1 MLLLDYNEDRTLQT
15 SSTMNFR
22 NHQISKKKR
31 LNLDTAIKDLQSVSA
46 KVQINTL
53 SPYVRFGGGIF
64 AMTDVKK
71 MTTKEDF
78 FKLPLKERGCEVDLY
93 EDCRTA
99 SLVKECN
106 CVPWEMPGF
115 QVREI
120 FKDLKTVF
128 IHKDLQIFFCR
139 T

>member
-1 MLLLDYNEDRTLQT
+1 MLLLDYNEERSLQT
-15 SSTMNFR
+15 SSKTEEVEKSQFSWKIMNF
-22 NHQISKKKR
+22 
-31 LNLDTAIKDLQSVSA
+31 DTAVEGLQGVSA

-53 SPYVRFGGGIF
+53 SPFVHFGGGIF
-64 AMTDVKK
+64 SMTDVKK

-106 CVPWEMPGF
+106 CVPWELPGF
-115 QVREI
+115 QV
-120 FKDLKTVF
+120 
-128 IHKDLQIFFCR
+128 
-139 T
+139 